1 MITWYCLYPYFVCV
15 VGNVLSG
22 FLVIH
27 VSQGSVVQKVDN
39 AVQWIKYTPTN
50 TLYQLESDLRYA
62 LDKVL
67 PSLNNS
73 GQVCS
78 QEYMYVEQ
86 F

>member
-15 VGNVLSG
+15 VGNVVSG

-27 VSQGSVVQKVDN
+27 VSQGSVVQKVD
-39 AVQWIKYTPTN
+39 